1 MIVLWLVPGE
11 FIGNILSIWS
21 ARHFWGKC
29 GFCILDQ
36 AALRAPPE
44 EALQCIAGHCY
55 FQLSVFFLFWPRRL
69 CVRHTRWGCNV

>member
-44 EALQCIAGHCY
+44 VAFAMR
-55 FQLSVFFLFWPRRL
+55 S
-69 CVRHTRWGCNV
+69 